1 MAGSGVT
8 PQQHVAALVAEA
20 GRGHRQVVVDRLVER
35 VRAASV
41 PGRGTESSAPLRLA
55 SGVLAE
61 ELLCR
66 DPGPDPAPRRPVRA
80 PRRGVLLVGAPCAV
94 AATRVANGLPLL
106 PPVRPTRV
114 VVLARPLDE
123 AIADVWASQVWATAD
138 RTWGGMI
145 RTLVDRDRL
154 PRDARAV
161 AIARH
166 WARRVGADRV
176 HLVTRPG
183 VTTGIT
189 RTPLHVVHP
198 PVRAADVELVRRV
211 SETLGILAE
220 PATHVR
226 VLDRVLRPLLAAEEG
241 PAPGIRP
248 DAQPWLDRHA
258 VAQADAARRGRYALH
273 GDPADLAPSGAGSV
287 MWPGSTLQEPV
298 TLAVAVR
305 ALLALCEESP

>member
-1 MAGSGVT
+1 MT

-20 GRGHRQVVVDRLVER
+20 GRGHQQVVVDRLVER
-35 VRAASV
+35 VRDASV

-55 SGVLAE
+55 SGLLAE
-61 ELLCR
+61 ELLRR
-66 DPGPDPAPRRPVRA
+66 DPGPEPAPRRPVRA
-80 PRRGVLLVGAPCAV
+80 PRRGVLLLGAPGAV
-94 AATRVANGLPLL
+94 SATRAANGLPLL
-106 PPVRPTRV
+106 PPARPTHV

-123 AIADVWASQVWATAD
+123 AIADVWARQVWGTAD

-145 RTLVDRDRL
+145 RTLVDRNRL
-154 PRDARAV
+154 PADARAA
-161 AIARH
+161 AIARQ

-183 VTTGIT
+183 VTTGVT
-189 RTPLHVVHP
+189 RAPLHVVHP

-220 PATHVR
+220 PTTHVR
-226 VLDRVLRPLLAAEEG
+226 VLERVLRPLLAAEEG

-248 DAQPWLDRHA
+248 DVRPWLDRHA
-258 VAQADAARRGRYALH
+258 AAQADAARRGRYALH
-273 GDPADLAPSGAGSV
+273 GDPADLAPSGVGTV
-287 MWPGSTLQEPV
+287 MWPGSEHQEPH

-305 ALLALCEESP
+305 SLLALCEESP